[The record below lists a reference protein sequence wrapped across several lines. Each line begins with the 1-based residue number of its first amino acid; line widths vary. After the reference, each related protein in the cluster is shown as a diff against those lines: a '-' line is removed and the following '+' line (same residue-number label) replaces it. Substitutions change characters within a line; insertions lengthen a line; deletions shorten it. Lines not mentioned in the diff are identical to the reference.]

1 MTVYDC
7 RDPVERD
14 RGVAAAVSSVKRGEL
29 VVLPTDTLY
38 SVACDAFKKTAVDAL
53 FRAKDRGRDLP
64 LVVMVGSRRTFDGL
78 VHRMPK
84 AARALADAFWPGALT
99 LIVQEARSLNWDL
112 GDTEGTVAVR
122 MPLHPVALE
131 VLREIGP
138 MASTTANKPGNPPAA
153 TVAGA
158 REQLGA
164 SARIYLDGGAAP
176 VGVASTIVDLTG
188 ETPRLVRAGAL
199 SGERLREVVPDLELP
214 EPVES

>member
-1 MTVYDC
+1 
-7 RDPVERD
+7 
-14 RGVAAAVSSVKRGEL
+14 
-29 VVLPTDTLY
+29 
-38 SVACDAFKKTAVDAL
+38 
-53 FRAKDRGRDLP
+53 
-64 LVVMVGSRRTFDGL
+64 MVGSRRTFDGL

-84 AARALADAFWPGALT
+84 AARALADAFWPGPLT
-99 LIVQEARSLNWDL
+99 LIVSQARSLSWDL
-112 GDTEGTVAVR
+112 GDTGGTVAVR

-158 REQLGA
+158 QQQLGT
-164 SARIYLDGGAAP
+164 SVRVYLDGGTGP
-176 VGVASTIVDLTG
+176 VGVASTIVDLVG

-199 SGERLREVVPDLELP
+199 SAERIREVVPDLELP

>member
-1 MTVYDC
+1 VTVYDC

-14 RGVAAAVSSVKRGEL
+14 RGVAAAVSAVKRGEL

-53 FRAKDRGRDLP
+53 LRAKERGRDLP

-84 AARALADAFWPGALT
+84 AARDLADAFWPGALT
-99 LIVQEARSLNWDL
+99 LIVSQARSLTWDL
-112 GDTEGTVAVR
+112 GDTGGTVAVR

-138 MASTTANKPGNPPAA
+138 MASTTANKPGEPPAA
-153 TVAGA
+153 TAAGA
-158 REQLGA
+158 QRQLGA
-164 SARIYLDGGAAP
+164 AARVYLDGGASP
-176 VGVASTIVDLTG
+176 VGVASTIVDLVG
-188 ETPRLVRAGAL
+188 DRPRLVRAGAL
-199 SGERLREVVPDLELP
+199 SVERVREVVPDLELP
-214 EPVES
+214 EPAES

>member
-7 RDPVERD
+7 RDPVQRD
-14 RGVAAAVSSVKRGEL
+14 RGVAAAVAAVKRGEL

-53 FRAKDRGRDLP
+53 FRAKERGRDLP
-64 LVVMVGSRRTFDGL
+64 LVVMVGARRTFDGL

-84 AARALADAFWPGALT
+84 AARALADAFWPGPLT
-99 LIVQEARSLNWDL
+99 LIVSQARSLSWDL
-112 GDTEGTVAVR
+112 GDTGDTVAVR

-158 REQLGA
+158 QQLGT
-164 SARIYLDGGAAP
+164 SVRVYLDGGTGP
-176 VGVASTIVDLTG
+176 VGVASTIVDLVG

-199 SGERLREVVPDLELP
+199 SAERIREVVPDLELP